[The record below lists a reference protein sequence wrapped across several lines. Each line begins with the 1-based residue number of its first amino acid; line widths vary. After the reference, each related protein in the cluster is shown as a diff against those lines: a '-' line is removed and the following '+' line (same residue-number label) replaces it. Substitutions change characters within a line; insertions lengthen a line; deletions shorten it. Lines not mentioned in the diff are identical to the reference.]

1 VIQKIKSLYEFLM
14 FFFVVLSVGTIWYE
28 STYNGIIIWGT
39 WFVFL
44 IDFIVRFYSADNKLD
59 FIKKNPFEIIALIP
73 LDALFRTARL
83 ARLVQLMRL
92 KIIAK
97 HYSNPLIKKMEK
109 NKIQNIT
116 TLSFIVI
123 FISTIP
129 FYFYEPIVTSFG
141 EAFIWSFTSLLFFG
155 NTSASPETLIGKI
168 IIILLTMLGVCLHA
182 ILMSGLFKLLKNKVF
197 KNLKKRNNKIHEN
210 H

>member
-1 VIQKIKSLYEFLM
+1 MNFSCFSLWFYRLELSGMKVTLIRSLY
-14 FFFVVLSVGTIWYE
+14 G
-28 STYNGIIIWGT
+28 GT

-44 IDFIVRFYSADNKLD
+44 IDFIVRFYSADKKSD

-83 ARLVQLMRL
+83 ARLIQLMRL

-116 TLSFIVI
+116 SLSFIVI

-155 NTSASPETLIGKI
+155 NASASPETLIGKI
-168 IIILLTMLGVCLHA
+168 IIILLTILGVCLHT
-182 ILMSGLFKLLKNKVF
+182 ILMTGLLKLLRNKIF
-197 KNLKKRNNKIHEN
+197 KKFKKRNNKTHEN